1 MSESQTGAGNLK
13 TLKTWKLDNLKTLKT
28 LKMIFGTCW
37 TTFVF
42 MSMLKSHCLRW
53 KWQWLFFDLI
63 IISGVILAR
72 LEQLG
77 FFSSEVWYSH
87 RTSWKR
93 PKNWSRLVPESGE
106 DSASSLLFDKF
117 VVFLQQS
124 IIIGKI
130 RNFEPIFMLCMIFF
144 SLLLVLWLQF
154 DFLDIFL
161 GFETSRYILEWSPNA
176 NCFQKMKN
184 SMNNRQ
190 CTEIGFFG

>member
-1 MSESQTGAGNLK
+1 MNFGIGRSSYLLAKFRLPHMRRRILYFRIVYYILTLIRCPSAHAQSERSS
-13 TLKTWKLDNLKTLKT
+13 W
-28 LKMIFGTCW
+28 
-37 TTFVF
+37 
-42 MSMLKSHCLRW
+42 
-53 KWQWLFFDLI
+53 
-63 IISGVILAR
+63 VILAR
-72 LEQLG
+72 LEQLV

-93 PKNWSRLVPESGE
+93 PKNWSRLVPQSGE

>member
-1 MSESQTGAGNLK
+1 MEVLASFSQEPLLCARRHWNS
-13 TLKTWKLDNLKTLKT
+13 WLDNPY
-28 LKMIFGTCW
+28 
-37 TTFVF
+37 
-42 MSMLKSHCLRW
+42 
-53 KWQWLFFDLI
+53 
-63 IISGVILAR
+63 ISAKYRVILAR

-144 SLLLVLWLQF
+144 SLSLVLWLQF

>member
-1 MSESQTGAGNLK
+1 MWYIEAWCG
-13 TLKTWKLDNLKTLKT
+13 
-28 LKMIFGTCW
+28 
-37 TTFVF
+37 
-42 MSMLKSHCLRW
+42 R
-53 KWQWLFFDLI
+53 
-63 IISGVILAR
+63 VILAR
-72 LEQLG
+72 LEQLV

-87 RTSWKR
+87 RTSWKC

-176 NCFQKMKN
+176 NCFQKWKIVWTIASVLKLDFLGN
-184 SMNNRQ
+184 ILSSQHKWR
-190 CTEIGFFG
+190 

>member
-1 MSESQTGAGNLK
+1 VRVWECESVRVWECESVRVREWESERVRERERERECSGSQL
-13 TLKTWKLDNLKTLKT
+13 LSDNQT
-28 LKMIFGTCW
+28 
-37 TTFVF
+37 
-42 MSMLKSHCLRW
+42 
-53 KWQWLFFDLI
+53 
-63 IISGVILAR
+63 
-72 LEQLG
+72 

-93 PKNWSRLVPESGE
+93 PKNWSRLVPQSGE

-161 GFETSRYILEWSPNA
+161 GVETSRYILEWSPNA

>member
-1 MSESQTGAGNLK
+1 MVWEIPGVWTDPEETVGQRIRYILGDMVGMAARRTQV
-13 TLKTWKLDNLKTLKT
+13 
-28 LKMIFGTCW
+28 GT
-37 TTFVF
+37 F
-42 MSMLKSHCLRW
+42 R
-53 KWQWLFFDLI
+53 
-63 IISGVILAR
+63 VILAR
-72 LEQLG
+72 LEQLV

-106 DSASSLLFDKF
+106 DSANSLLFDKF

>member
-1 MSESQTGAGNLK
+1 MS
-13 TLKTWKLDNLKTLKT
+13 TWQKL
-28 LKMIFGTCW
+28 GTSVAVTVSVFVTCLCW
-37 TTFVF
+37 
-42 MSMLKSHCLRW
+42 SLGHGEQL
-53 KWQWLFFDLI
+53 LFSCVSSKVSI
-63 IISGVILAR
+63 WVILAR

-176 NCFQKMKN
+176 NCFQK
-184 SMNNRQ
+184 
-190 CTEIGFFG
+190 I